1 MYQRII
7 YIVLMAS
14 LSGCVIPIGS
24 SCMDSQKHVSLDANH
39 PSNNSKCDATDAAVY
54 VIAATLKTM
63 DGEDKNSSEKA
74 KEAVKCSDMVGKSQ
88 KECVRK
94 EKRLYDPLDE
104 L

>member
-1 MYQRII
+1 MYRRII
-7 YIVLMAS
+7 YIVLMTS
-14 LSGCVIPIGS
+14 LSGCVIPVGS
-24 SCMDSQKHVSLDANH
+24 SCMNSQKHENLDANR

-63 DGEDKNSSEKA
+63 DDEDKTSSEKA
-74 KEAVKCSDMVGKSQ
+74 KQAVKCSDMVGKTQ

-94 EKRLYDPLDE
+94 EKSLYDPLDE